1 MLTGGSTCITAAD
14 RHVEVECVLP
24 STYPHAPP
32 DFSVRGA
39 VTHAHPAFWS
49 SARDELR
56 EEASKRLG
64 AVMLFDLLQ
73 GFQERSVAA
82 YVRMVEHEA
91 TARVDSVLTKAMFH
105 INHMN
110 SRAKYVK
117 AIVAWAQELELTGEV
132 ISQTNQR

>member
-1 MLTGGSTCITAAD
+1 M
-14 RHVEVECVLP
+14 VLP

-56 EEASKRLG
+56 TEANKRLG

-73 GFQERSVAA
+73 GFEEGRIAA
-82 YVRMVEHEA
+82 YVRMVDEQEA
-91 TARVDSVLTKAMFH
+91 TARADSVLTRALFH
-105 INHMN
+105 IDHMN
-110 SRAKYVK
+110 ARVKYVK
-117 AIVAWAQELELTGEV
+117 AIVAWAEELQLTGEV